1 MVLPDMHF
9 SKVWLL
15 SNLYEGKAFHGR
27 RKSVSSGNVTMLQGM
42 LQFTKRLQDLQI
54 LLNVM
59 ETTPNIT
66 KQLNIL
72 RVLSFC
78 PIFHFYTRG
87 KHGVK

>member
-1 MVLPDMHF
+1 
-9 SKVWLL
+9 
-15 SNLYEGKAFHGR
+15 
-27 RKSVSSGNVTMLQGM
+27 M

-66 KQLNIL
+66 KQSNIL

-87 KHGVK
+87 KHGVT

>member
-15 SNLYEGKAFHGR
+15 SSLYEGKTFHGR
-27 RKSVSSGNVTMLQGM
+27 RKSVSSGNVTM

-66 KQLNIL
+66 KQSNIL

-87 KHGVK
+87 KHGVT

>member
-15 SNLYEGKAFHGR
+15 SSLYEGKAFHGR
-27 RKSVSSGNVTMLQGM
+27 RKSVSSGNVTIHQKVTR
-42 LQFTKRLQDLQI
+42 FADF
-54 LLNVM
+54 VECD

-66 KQLNIL
+66 KQSNIL

-87 KHGVK
+87 KHGVT